1 MDCPQSVTQRYG
13 LGKKTLGSARI
24 YINATLDQLQ
34 SVETTPTVFVNSAA
48 KEYVVRP
55 GGDFRAVRCFRVAW
69 YEVVRTLGA
78 DTTPDD
84 EWGAL
89 KLEFVYP
96 PVGSKQFAAIT
107 NTPIPAPPTVANPLG
122 MQMMNS
128 NWMPLLANDANSH
141 MNVATAGVGPFR
153 QIWRPPNDFEG
164 PVFEN
169 QHDDFRELVFRF
181 HDRTGQLFTPHNVI
195 LVLDVAFESRYFTQQ
210 ALGGTGPFPP
220 RVLGT
225 MLDHDQD

>member
-1 MDCPQSVTQRYG
+1 MACPQSVTERFVLDKRTHG
-13 LGKKTLGSARI
+13 TARV
-24 YINATLDQLQ
+24 YINATLDQLR
-34 SVETTPTVFVNSAA
+34 SVETTPGVFINSAA
-48 KEYVVRP
+48 KEYRVRM
-55 GGDFRAVRCFRVAW
+55 GTDFRSVRCFRVAW
-69 YEVVRTLGA
+69 YEVVRTLTT
-78 DTTPDD
+78 DSTPDD

-96 PVGSKQFAAIT
+96 PVGTSQFAAIT
-107 NTPIPAPPTVANPLG
+107 NTTMPAVPTVANPLG
-122 MQMMNS
+122 MQVMNR

-141 MNVATAGVGPFR
+141 MNVATGGAGPFL

-164 PVFEN
+164 PMFEN
-169 QHDDFRELVFRF
+169 ESDDFRELVFRL
-181 HDRTGQLFTPHNVI
+181 HDRTGALFTPHNVI
-195 LVLDVAFESRYFTQQ
+195 LVLDVAFESRHFTQQ